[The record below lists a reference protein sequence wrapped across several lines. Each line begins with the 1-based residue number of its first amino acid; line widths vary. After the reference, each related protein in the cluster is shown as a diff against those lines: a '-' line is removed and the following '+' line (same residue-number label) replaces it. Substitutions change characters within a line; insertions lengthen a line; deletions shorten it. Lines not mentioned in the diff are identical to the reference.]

1 MGARMTDATITLRRE
16 DVMHL
21 IDVGAYCVGALQG
34 AADSCRLG
42 AESAVRGYAQAL
54 EAALHRLAVRIDA
67 LDRDAQGAA

>member
-1 MGARMTDATITLRRE
+1 MTDTTITLRRE

-21 IDVGAYCVGALQG
+21 IDVGASCVGALQG
-34 AADSCRLG
+34 AADTWQLG
-42 AESAVRGYAQAL
+42 ATSQVRGYAKAL